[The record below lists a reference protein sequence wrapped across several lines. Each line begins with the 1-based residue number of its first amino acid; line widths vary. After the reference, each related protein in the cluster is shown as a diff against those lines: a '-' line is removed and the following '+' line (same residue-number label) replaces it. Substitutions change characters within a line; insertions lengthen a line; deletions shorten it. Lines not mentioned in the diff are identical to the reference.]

1 MSSLRA
7 QENKQFYWR
16 SLDELANTP
25 EFQRW
30 AQDEFP
36 GGATEPDGG
45 VSRRKFMQMMGA
57 SLALAWMAGC
67 RWPKEEILPFAR
79 NPEGFIPGK
88 TKQFATSSEL
98 GGVGR
103 GLLVTSF
110 DGRPIKIEGN
120 PLHPGSRGACDAITQ
135 ASLLEMYDP
144 DRSKTLVRREHG
156 QELTQSW
163 DDFAGFTGSHFAGL
177 RAAGGAGLYIL
188 AEESNSPSLLD
199 MRGRL
204 LSAFPNAQWLT
215 YEPISRDHE
224 RTGAQLAF
232 GKPLRANYAFDR
244 AEVIVSFDSDFL
256 LTHPDSV
263 RYARD
268 FASGRRAEDG
278 KMNRLYSIES
288 ILSLTGAAADH
299 RVGLRATEIPA
310 AIGRLAAE
318 LYSQAGGSLPPTGRS
333 LESSLQRF
341 RAPAGDSAITP
352 FIARD
357 LLAHRGKSIITVGPR
372 QPAVVHAVAH
382 LINTILGNVGST
394 VTYIDEPDI
403 LRKPDA
409 ESIRRL
415 TDEARAGHVQTLVIL
430 GGNPVYNSAADAN
443 FAEALSKVGTSI
455 HLGLY
460 DDETSQL
467 CQWHLPRAH
476 YLESWGDARAWDGT
490 ISTIQPLIQPL
501 YSGKSPIELLAMVTG
516 DQMTNGYDIVRR
528 ALQPIAG
535 GADFEAAWRRM
546 LHDGILDGSASPPV
560 TPQLMSP
567 QISDEIGRFA
577 ALTPPGTEDLELVF
591 TPDTKVYDGRFA
603 NSGWLQEMPDPV
615 TKLTWD
621 NVAVIAPATA
631 RRLAVSHGDVV
642 RIEASGKSLEAPA
655 YVLPGHPAG
664 TIALTLGYG
673 RKSSGNVGNGVGAN
687 AYALRNLAN
696 PDHESPVRIARTG
709 TTIELACTHDHHAID
724 AVGIKEIQSR
734 IPELI
739 REAELSTY
747 KSNPGFA
754 HDGEHHPPLV
764 SLWTEHE
771 YNGHRWAMAID
782 LSSCTGC
789 GACMVACQAENN
801 IPIVGKANVI
811 RGREMHWI
819 RVDRYFSGDPEHPS
833 VLFQPVACHHCE
845 NAPCEQVCPVAA
857 TTHDAEGL
865 NVMVYNRCVGTRYC
879 SNNCPY
885 KVRRFN
891 FFNYHK
897 ETPEVAK
904 MMYNPDVTV
913 RSRGVMEKCTY
924 CIQRIESV
932 KITAKNDRRPIT
944 DGEIVPA
951 CAQTCPSQA
960 IVFGDLNDKASR
972 VAKLHEHHRSYSML
986 EELNV
991 KPRTK
996 YMAKLRNRSEELR
1009 DRTFDR
1015 A

>member
-45 VSRRKFMQMMGA
+45 VSRRKFMQLMGA

-120 PLHPGSRGACDAITQ
+120 PLHPGSLGACDAINQ

-144 DRSKTLVRREHG
+144 DRSKILVRREHG

-163 DDFAGFTGSHFAGL
+163 DDFAGFARSHFAGL
-177 RAAGGAGLYIL
+177 RAAGGAGLFIL

-204 LSAFPNAQWLT
+204 LSAFPKAQWLA
-215 YEPISRDHE
+215 YEPISRDNE
-224 RTGAQLAF
+224 RAGAHLAF
-232 GKPLRANYAFDR
+232 GKPLRTNYAFDR
-244 AEVIVSFDSDFL
+244 AEAIVSFDSDFL
-256 LTHPDSV
+256 LTHPESV

-278 KMNRLYSIES
+278 KMNRLFSIES
-288 ILSLTGAAADH
+288 VLSLTGAAADH
-299 RVGLRATEIPA
+299 RVGLRASEIPA
-310 AIGRLAAE
+310 AVCRLAAE
-318 LYSQAGGSLPPTGRS
+318 LYSQAGGSLPLPGSGLEAALQQFRS
-333 LESSLQRF
+333 STSS
-341 RAPAGDSAITP
+341 SAITP
-352 FIARD
+352 FMARD
-357 LLAHRGKSIITVGPR
+357 LLAHRGKSIVTVGPR

-394 VTYIDEPDI
+394 VTYIDEPDAMC
-403 LRKPDA
+403 KPDA
-409 ESIRRL
+409 ESIRPL
-415 TDEARAGHVQTLVIL
+415 TDEARAGRVQTLVIL
-430 GGNPVYNSAADAN
+430 GGNPAYNAPTDVN

-476 YLESWGDARAWDGT
+476 YLESWGDTRAWDGT
-490 ISTIQPLIQPL
+490 ISPIQPLIQPL
-501 YSGKSPIELLAMVTG
+501 YGGKSPIELLAMVTG

-528 ALQPIAG
+528 TLQPLTSG
-535 GADFEAAWRRM
+535 LDFEVAWRRL
-546 LHDGILDGSASPPV
+546 LHDGVMNGSASPPV
-560 TPQLMSP
+560 MPQLSAQP
-567 QISDEIGRFA
+567 ISDELGRLA
-577 ALTPPGTEDLELVF
+577 STTPSASEDLELVF

-621 NVAVIAPATA
+621 NAALIAPATA
-631 RRLAVSHGDVV
+631 RKLGVSHGDVV
-642 RIEASGKSLEAPA
+642 RIGAGGKSLEAPA

-664 TIALTLGYG
+664 TIALALGYG
-673 RKSSGNVGNGVGAN
+673 RKFSGSVGNGVGVN
-687 AYALRNLAN
+687 AYALRNSATPHLA
-696 PDHESPVRIARTG
+696 SGVKITRTG
-709 TTIELACTHDHHAID
+709 ATIELACTHDHHAID

-734 IPELI
+734 IPELV
-739 REAELSTY
+739 REAELSTFI
-747 KSNPGFA
+747 SNPDFVREGV
-754 HDGEHHPPLV
+754 HHPPLV
-764 SLWTEHE
+764 SLWTEHD

-782 LSSCTGC
+782 LSSCIGC
-789 GACMVACQAENN
+789 GSCMVACQAENN

-897 ETPEVAK
+897 DTPEVAK

-944 DGEIVPA
+944 DGEIIPA

-960 IVFGDLNDKASR
+960 IVFGDLNDKTSR
-972 VAKLHEHHRSYSML
+972 VAKLHEHHRSYAML

-996 YMAKLRNRSEELR
+996 YLAKLRNRSEELR
-1009 DRTFDR
+1009 DRTFDK